1 MTKKYLKRAREQLSR
16 RRAMQAMGSLLGTA
30 AFGCGDAPG
39 ENGTG
44 SSTSGD
50 PSTGEGPG
58 TSSTG
63 DLTPTTGSATGD
75 SSTSSAGDSSAG
87 DSSAGDTS
95 AGDTS
100 TSDGTST
107 TGEPFNEC
115 GGGAQ
120 LSPQQ
125 LLASVDHIIVLV
137 MENRSFDHFLG
148 SRKAVEGLAI
158 DGLVG
163 DESNLGPDL
172 VPVPVFV
179 MDEFEPLDP
188 PHDWDQCHFQFNLG
202 ENNGFVVVNENKNP
216 GFGYQAMGYHVREH
230 LPVTH
235 GLADNFTVCERWFA
249 SVMGPTWP
257 NRYFIHACD
266 SGGGKTNFP
275 DPFLKTLWHRC
286 NDVGISSRIYFG
298 DVPWVAGAFPLVP
311 TVWGK
316 LADDVNGF
324 SIDALTNP
332 NTLSRFFDDAEAGK
346 LPNFAIIDPG
356 FTSNDDHPSH
366 NIQLGQI
373 LIGSIYKAL
382 AEGPAWAKTL
392 LIITYD
398 EHGGFYDHVAPPKT
412 IDQRPEFTQLGFRVP
427 SMVIGPSVRRGCVND
442 LQFEHCSIGATL
454 MKRFGIVPLNERMAQ
469 ARDVSSCIHP
479 DYIADPQP
487 GPPVPLVDVSISE
500 ILADVGHTTS
510 QEELFLAAGVTIDE
524 DFKRKVRDD
533 TMQLLLRAQK
543 LGVARLRP

>member
-1 MTKKYLKRAREQLSR
+1 MTKKYLRMARAQLSR
-16 RRAMQAMGSLLGTA
+16 RRVMQTMGSLLGTA

-39 ENGTG
+39 DGDG
-44 SSTSGD
+44 STTSTSGD
-50 PSTGEGPG
+50 GSSGGPTTGEPAGSSSGEVMPTTSG
-58 TSSTG
+58 MSGDGSSSTG
-63 DLTPTTGSATGD
+63 DGSSTGDPTTGDGSSTGD
-75 SSTSSAGDSSAG
+75 D
-87 DSSAGDTS
+87 
-95 AGDTS
+95 
-100 TSDGTST
+100 T
-107 TGEPFNEC
+107 TGEPFDEC

-120 LSPQQ
+120 LTPEE
-125 LLASVDHIIVLV
+125 LLAGIDHIIVLV
-137 MENRSFDHFLG
+137 MENRSFDHYFG
-148 SRKAVEGLAI
+148 SLKVAEGLAVE
-158 DGLVG
+158 GLVG
-163 DESNLGPDL
+163 DESNLGPDF

-179 MDEFEPLDP
+179 MDEFEPRDP
-188 PHDWDQCHFQFNLG
+188 PHEWDQCHFQFNLG
-202 ENNGFVVVNENKNP
+202 ENNGFVVENEKKHP
-216 GFGYQAMGYHVREH
+216 GFGYEAMGYHVREH
-230 LPVTH
+230 LPVTY
-235 GLADNFTVCERWFA
+235 GLADNFTICQRWFC

-257 NRYFIHACD
+257 NRYYIHACT

-286 NDVGISSRIYFG
+286 DDAGLDSRIYFS
-298 DVPWVAGAFPLVP
+298 DVPWVTGAFPLVP

-316 LADDVNGF
+316 LADGFEGF
-324 SIDALTNP
+324 SLNSLTNP
-332 NTLSRFFDDAEAGK
+332 NTMTRFFADAESGD

-382 AEGPAWAKTL
+382 AEGPKWAKTL

-398 EHGGFYDHVAPPKT
+398 EHGGFYDHVPPPKT
-412 IDQRPEFTQLGFRVP
+412 VDELPEFTQLGFRVP